1 MIQKIKIIKTLII
14 IFSLS
19 LSFSANAQT
28 VEEIIK
34 GRKAMF
40 SENYQNAKKI
50 SILLKSKRIEEA
62 KPLMKKISDNYIKL
76 LDYFPENAKEG
87 FKTGAL
93 PSIWENKDEFN
104 ALMKK
109 ASDDMIK
116 LAKAIDTAEDL
127 RENVYVR
134 ESLETSQ
141 LSAKSGTRFRSVS
154 KETNPPKISTTMAA
168 DVVSEVRCGSKVG
181 GSAHNLLNTPPASI
195 SEPTDASAIVL
206 ISDFSLG
213 TEEDIGDVDS
223 DEEMAPS

>member
-1 MIQKIKIIKTLII
+1 MMQKIKIIKSLII
-14 IFSLS
+14 IFSIS

-76 LDYFPENAKEG
+76 LDYFPENTKEG

-116 LAKAIDTAEDL
+116 LAKAIETAEDL
-127 RENVYVR
+127 KAAQKELMWSNC
-134 ESLETSQ
+134 
-141 LSAKSGTRFRSVS
+141 SACHSKFR
-154 KETNPPKISTTMAA
+154 
-168 DVVSEVRCGSKVG
+168 
-181 GSAHNLLNTPPASI
+181 
-195 SEPTDASAIVL
+195 
-206 ISDFSLG
+206 
-213 TEEDIGDVDS
+213 
-223 DEEMAPS
+223 APH

>member
-14 IFSLS
+14 IFSFT

-76 LDYFPENAKEG
+76 LDYFPENTKEG
-87 FKTGAL
+87 FKTEAL
-93 PSIWENKDEFN
+93 PSIWENKEEFN
-104 ALMKK
+104 ALMQK

-116 LAKAIDTAEDL
+116 LVKAVETAQDL
-127 RENVYVR
+127 RAVQKELMWSNCTACH
-134 ESLETSQ
+134 S
-141 LSAKSGTRFRSVS
+141 KFR
-154 KETNPPKISTTMAA
+154 
-168 DVVSEVRCGSKVG
+168 
-181 GSAHNLLNTPPASI
+181 
-195 SEPTDASAIVL
+195 
-206 ISDFSLG
+206 
-213 TEEDIGDVDS
+213 
-223 DEEMAPS
+223 APH

>member
-1 MIQKIKIIKTLII
+1 MKQKIKIIQTI
-14 IFSLS
+14 IFIFFM
-19 LSFSANAQT
+19 SFPFYANAMT

-76 LDYFPENAKEG
+76 LDYFPENTKEG

-104 ALMKK
+104 ALMQK

-116 LAKAIDTAEDL
+116 LAKAIETAEDL
-127 RENVYVR
+127 RAVQKELMWSNCTACH
-134 ESLETSQ
+134 S
-141 LSAKSGTRFRSVS
+141 KFR
-154 KETNPPKISTTMAA
+154 
-168 DVVSEVRCGSKVG
+168 
-181 GSAHNLLNTPPASI
+181 
-195 SEPTDASAIVL
+195 
-206 ISDFSLG
+206 
-213 TEEDIGDVDS
+213 
-223 DEEMAPS
+223 APH